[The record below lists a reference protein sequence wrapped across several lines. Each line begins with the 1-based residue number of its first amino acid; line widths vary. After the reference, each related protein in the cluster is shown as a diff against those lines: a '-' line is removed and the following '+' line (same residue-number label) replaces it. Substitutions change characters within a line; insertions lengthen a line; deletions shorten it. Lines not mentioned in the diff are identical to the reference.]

1 MDFQQQ
7 QTNTFSED
15 EYQEF
20 LRQTVTR
27 SDPKDDTKSDLT
39 QPLEQVANKEELSV
53 ADVIVPPFMED
64 DNFKEEKEIEQE
76 ELVEEPFVLFRNT
89 KKAIKDIDEAYETH
103 FPELIN
109 TYPELAELY
118 TVKYKGKDTSE
129 NRTLFVKEQLDE
141 LNSINKQTYQ
151 DRVNSGKEGGLMQM
165 WNLVT
170 LGAYSNLVY
179 DIGTAF
185 NEDLPEAYAKYGYTL
200 RDLLEMSAGV
210 VQTIAGAGEKNGVL
224 PEDSAS
230 LIDPDEFADKAIDI
244 GMESLEASTIT
255 KSRGSNC
262 KTCEQS

>member
-76 ELVEEPFVLFRNT
+76 EIVEEPFVLFRNT

-129 NRTLFVKEQLDE
+129 NRTLFVKEQLDD
-141 LNSINKQTYQ
+141 LNAINKQT
-151 DRVNSGKEGGLMQM
+151 
-165 WNLVT
+165 
-170 LGAYSNLVY
+170 
-179 DIGTAF
+179 
-185 NEDLPEAYAKYGYTL
+185 
-200 RDLLEMSAGV
+200 
-210 VQTIAGAGEKNGVL
+210 
-224 PEDSAS
+224 
-230 LIDPDEFADKAIDI
+230 
-244 GMESLEASTIT
+244 
-255 KSRGSNC
+255 
-262 KTCEQS
+262 